1 MMQVMF
7 ATLKGCKFVQLLNC
21 KTLSIQAVDAVC
33 LCVIKIII
41 IQKPQPTLC
50 KWLITRKIPGIGQ
63 DIQKEREVRYQS
75 CINGQDETRLY

>member
-50 KWLITRKIPGIGQ
+50 K
-63 DIQKEREVRYQS
+63 
-75 CINGQDETRLY
+75 